1 MREFVNRHLLL
12 VTGTLAILVALS
24 LGLNLVLLG
33 RTAQTRRDL
42 ERVEGGAAL
51 FAAQVTGFQNQLASV
66 GPTVGDALAQAVA
79 GLETF
84 RTSTLSFDVSI
95 DETVPIDA
103 TIDLT
108 RTLDVPIHTVLP
120 IDESF
125 DTRIVVDGPWGLDV
139 PLNVTVPIRLDLPID
154 LQVQIPVDE
163 QIPVQTEVPVRLDVP
178 ISVDVAG
185 TELAALVEALQQG
198 LEAFGDVL
206 AGLGG

>member
-1 MREFVNRHLLL
+1 MRDFVNRHVPLLFGVLAAL
-12 VTGTLAILVALS
+12 VVLS

-33 RTAQTRRDL
+33 RAGRTERDL

-51 FAAQVTGFQNQLASV
+51 FAAQVTGFQNQLAAV
-66 GPTVGDALAQAVA
+66 GPTVGDALDQAVM
-79 GLETF
+79 GLDTF
-84 RTSTLSFDVSI
+84 RTSTLSFDVTI
-95 DETVPIDA
+95 DETIPIDA

-108 RTLDVPIHTVLP
+108 RTLDVPISTVLP

-154 LQVQIPVDE
+154 LQVQIPIDE
-163 QIPVQTEVPVRLDVP
+163 QIPVRTEVPVHLDVP
-178 ISVDVAG
+178 ISVDVAE
-185 TELAALVEALQQG
+185 TELAALVAALQQG

-206 AGLGG
+206 TGLGG